1 MNYSSFMART
11 FTKATLQLCQKEG
24 VLKSNFIFFP
34 QEEITFVRACN
45 NNVDVHIQE
54 HWLTW
59 RYIFATKNVTCVIQT
74 HVWMVE
80 RAPGQNL
87 EGIGVSARLD
97 IAERTVQ
104 VMTTAIPYVTLNG
117 TTITLGDLRIE
128 CTFALFTIYLENELL
143 FVFIST

>member
-1 MNYSSFMART
+1 
-11 FTKATLQLCQKEG
+11 
-24 VLKSNFIFFP
+24 
-34 QEEITFVRACN
+34 
-45 NNVDVHIQE
+45 
-54 HWLTW
+54 
-59 RYIFATKNVTCVIQT
+59 
-74 HVWMVE
+74 MVE